1 MKKRFITHG
10 FCVLSVILSAVMSSP
25 ARAASVDVSIEGN
38 VTKGSCSVTSDK
50 NVSLGFVPPN
60 TTKKAS
66 PFAVTV
72 TCPGPAP
79 TYVWAKHVN
88 GKSTHNTM
96 VNMEIDGTA
105 HLYQQGTIVQLQ
117 EVGGWILDLM
127 GLGERDPS
135 NFGFCHGNETR
146 TCNVE
151 PRITTGSSAVLGKG
165 TVTIRFNLTHT

>member
-50 NVSLGFVPPN
+50 NVSLGFVPRN
-60 TTKKAS
+60 TLKEFS

-88 GKSTHNTM
+88 GKM
-96 VNMEIDGTA
+96 DMGIAVYMEIDGTA
-105 HLYQQGTIVQLQ
+105 HLYDKGTSLYLHEYEYAINL
-117 EVGGWILDLM
+117 VGA
-127 GLGERDPS
+127 GERDPD
-135 NFGFCHGNETR
+135 FGFCGGNETR
-146 TCNVE
+146 TCNMK
-151 PRITTGSSAVLGKG
+151 PKIKTGYNAVLGKG

>member
-1 MKKRFITHG
+1 MNNKLFRLVG
-10 FCVLSVILSAVMSSP
+10 SVTPVVMSILFIS
-25 ARAASVDVSIEGN
+25 AATAQSSETEFIVRIKANE
-38 VTKGSCSVTSDK
+38 TCSVTSDK

-88 GKSTHNTM
+88 GKSVFNAQ

-105 HLYQQGTIVQLQ
+105 HLYDKGTIVQLL
-117 EVGGWILDLM
+117 EYGYPMDLT
-127 GLGERDPS
+127 GLGERDPD
-135 NFGFCHGNETR
+135 FGFCGGNETR

-151 PRITTGSSAVLGKG
+151 PRIHTGSNAVLGKG

>member
-60 TTKKAS
+60 TIKKAS

-88 GKSTHNTM
+88 GKSVFNAQ

-105 HLYQQGTIVQLQ
+105 HLYDKGTIVQLL
-117 EVGGWILDLM
+117 EYGYPMDLT
-127 GLGERDPS
+127 GLGERDPD
-135 NFGFCHGNETR
+135 FGFCGGNETR

-151 PRITTGSSAVLGKG
+151 PRIHTGSNAVLGKG